1 MKCRVDD
8 SYPELAGREA
18 GGSRE
23 EKQETE
29 DEMSPGQIPVQKWKI
44 LASFKKPKSLVD
56 SV

>member
-1 MKCRVDD
+1 VDD